1 MQAVFGGE
9 DGKRAVADQLENV
22 AAMLMDRQED
32 RIGIVVQQGNGLFR
46 LGVGDLREPS
56 QIAEPNDGVD
66 MLGNAAH
73 DAAAE
78 HALAG
83 VATEIGFHQ
92 RSGHARQRYRFDG
105 KREVG
110 RDALKRR
117 DLAVTEP
124 VGRPCRP

>member
-1 MQAVFGGE
+1 LS
-9 DGKRAVADQLENV
+9 K
-22 AAMLMDRQED
+22 
-32 RIGIVVQQGNGLFR
+32 GIACF
-46 LGVGDLREPS
+46 GDLREAA

-66 MLGNAAH
+66 MLGDAAH

-83 VATEIGFHQ
+83 VTAEIGFHQ
-92 RSGHARQRYRFDG
+92 RCGHARQRYRFDG
-105 KREVG
+105 EREVR

-124 VGRPCRP
+124 LRRPCRP